1 MIDKRRRSNSRESYL
16 AGVLPR
22 DTGEPLDGEGSE
34 RGEHG
39 PASMDELAFAE
50 PLEAED
56 LAVGLERRR
65 LHVRS
70 LCPGSDDDPGFVLGQ
85 VLVQRVQFKL
95 QILRG
100 LPEPERVES
109 VVTNKAPVQ
118 PLRRLRAGVP
128 QRPVRAW
135 ALRHLLGR
143 GLLLRPEPESCL
155 DPP

>member
-1 MIDKRRRSNSRESYL
+1 MWRRSNSREPYL
-16 AGVLPR
+16 AGVLPC

-39 PASMDELAFAE
+39 PASVDELALTE

-56 LAVGLERRR
+56 LAVGLERRG

-70 LCPGSDDDPGFVLGQ
+70 LGPGSDDDPGLVLRQ
-85 VLVQRVQFKL
+85 VLVQRVQLKL

-100 LPEPERVES
+100 LPEPERVEP
-109 VVTNKAPVQ
+109 VVTDKASVQ
-118 PLRRLRAGVP
+118 PLRCLRAGVP
-128 QRPVRAW
+128 QRPVRAR

-143 GLLLRPEPESCL
+143 GLLL
-155 DPP
+155 